1 MIKTREQNTKGLD
14 PETLYKDALYY
25 SLVHRGVREE
35 RAKLEVERIVKQ
47 KKKDNLNS

>member
-14 PETLYKDALYY
+14 SETLYKDALYF

-35 RAKLEVERIVKQ
+35 RAKLEVERIVRR
-47 KKKDNLNS
+47 KKTETLDS